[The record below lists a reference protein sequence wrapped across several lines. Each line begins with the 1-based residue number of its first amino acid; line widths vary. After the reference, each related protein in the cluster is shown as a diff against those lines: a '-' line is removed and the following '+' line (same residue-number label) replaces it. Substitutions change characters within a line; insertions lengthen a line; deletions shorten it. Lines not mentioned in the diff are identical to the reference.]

1 MTDRNSTSSITEKV
15 TGCMSCGTPV
25 VYRTNSR
32 VYCAPCRKEVRREK
46 DRLAAERKRRASGI
60 KPVKGTTTKCQDCGK
75 EFERADS
82 KSIRCKP
89 CQSEYVLEKAR
100 ERSKLRKT
108 DPRLRE
114 QYNDWYRKSLNESP
128 RKRIGNHF
136 RVMMHRALG
145 KKKEGRS
152 WREFVDYSLEE
163 LMQHLERQ
171 LLPGMTWG
179 NQGEWHI
186 DHIIPQSS
194 FRFSSPDDPE
204 FKACWAL
211 SNLRPMWAKENIQK
225 NARRMYLL

>member
-1 MTDRNSTSSITEKV
+1 
-15 TGCMSCGTPV
+15 
-25 VYRTNSR
+25 
-32 VYCAPCRKEVRREK
+32 
-46 DRLAAERKRRASGI
+46 
-60 KPVKGTTTKCQDCGK
+60 
-75 EFERADS
+75 
-82 KSIRCKP
+82 
-89 CQSEYVLEKAR
+89 
-100 ERSKLRKT
+100 
-108 DPRLRE
+108 
-114 QYNDWYRKSLNESP
+114 
-128 RKRIGNHF
+128 
-136 RVMMHRALG
+136 MMHRALG